1 MKLLY
6 ICTDFPFPPLHG
18 GLVDMWNRIRVLHS
32 LGIELDVVATIVEE
46 PPEQD
51 RRRVECLVRRLI
63 FTKRERGAKGIFHF
77 APGLVAIRRSLRDV
91 RLEDSY
97 DAVLLQTEFVTDI
110 LHNRT
115 LAARTTI
122 IRVDNDEYRYAMQM
136 VHAEKSLSR
145 KFYYLFEAQ
154 RIRLHTARILPA
166 VDQLWFV
173 SHDERQ
179 RYEQQK
185 HPRAQTVS
193 FLPTAVNL
201 GLVRQPSLAGRQVL
215 FIGSL
220 WVPFNVDAVEWYL
233 NNVHPLLS
241 DVEGYSLTIVGSTR
255 GCGNPSLERLCE
267 RLSNVSL
274 HFDPEDL
281 TPYYEAAA
289 VFVNPMMR
297 GAGVKLKT
305 IEASVRGLPIVSTAI
320 GVEGSGMV
328 DGVHFIRAESA
339 AEFAAATRAFLSDK
353 EMARSF
359 VSRSQAFIEDKYD
372 QRKVLERL
380 LRQVPK
386 EDTMPAIG

>member
-6 ICTDFPFPPLHG
+6 VCTDFPFPPVHG
-18 GLVDMWNRIRVLHS
+18 GLVDMWNRIQVLHS
-32 LGIELDVVATIVEE
+32 LGVEVDVVATVAEE

-51 RRRVECLVRRLI
+51 RRRVESLVRRLI
-63 FTKRERGAKGIFHF
+63 FTKRERGAKGIFNLT
-77 APGLVAIRRSLRDV
+77 PGFVAIRRSLRDV
-91 RLEDSY
+91 RLDESY

-110 LHNRT
+110 LRNRT
-115 LAARTTI
+115 LEARTTI
-122 IRVDNDEYRYAMQM
+122 VRVDNDEYRYAMQM
-136 VHAEKSLSR
+136 VHAERSLSR
-145 KFYYLFEAQ
+145 KLYYLFEAQ

-166 VDQLWFV
+166 VDLLWFV

-179 RYEQQK
+179 RYDQQK
-185 HPRAQTVS
+185 HPRAQIVS

-201 GLVRQPSLAGRQVL
+201 GLVKQPSLAGRQVL

-220 WVPFNVDAVEWYL
+220 WVPFNVDAAEWYL
-233 NNVHPLLS
+233 NNVHPMLS
-241 DVEGYSLTIVGSTR
+241 DVEGYSLTIAGSTR
-255 GCGNPSLERLCE
+255 GRGNPSLERLCE
-267 RLSNVSL
+267 TFPNVSL
-274 HFDPEDL
+274 HFDPTDL
-281 TPYYEAAA
+281 TAYYEAAA

-328 DGVHFIRAESA
+328 DGVHFRRAETA
-339 AEFAAATRAFLSDK
+339 AEFAAATRAFLYDK

-359 VSRSQAFIEDKYD
+359 VLRSQAFIEDQYD

-380 LRQVPK
+380 LRDVP
-386 EDTMPAIG
+386 ERHTMPAIR